1 MHAKTSHYH
10 ELLDML
16 MHKRIELSRRVR
28 AISADHARGLPADS
42 GEQAVVLENAEV
54 LDELAREA
62 IDELSKINM
71 ALQRVE
77 AGTFGVCV
85 SCGADIDERRLRAVP
100 WAARCI
106 RCANEGHDR
115 KLG

>member
-16 MHKRIELSRRVR
+16 MHKRVELSRRVR
-28 AISADHARGLPADS
+28 AINADHARGLPADS

-71 ALQRVE
+71 ALRRVE
-77 AGTFGVCV
+77 SGTFGVCV
-85 SCGADIDERRLRAVP
+85 SCGATISADRLRAVP
-100 WAARCI
+100 WAAQCI
-106 RCANEGHDR
+106 DCASADSDR